1 MKMKK
6 ITVLSGD
13 WKREIEIDSSIFD
26 DIYAEACTRIVEEM
40 GKSKTIKLGPVM
52 LCWEKDSEGQH
63 MMTYNSYKILIN
75 AGYHKLAEYLRKNL
89 YRQTSIDWALE
100 PIKNGN

>member
-1 MKMKK
+1 MTMKK
-6 ITVLSGD
+6 VTVLSGD
-13 WKREIEIDSSIFD
+13 WKREIEIDSSIFED
-26 DIYAEACTRIVEEM
+26 VYAEACTRIVEEM
-40 GKSKTIKLGPVM
+40 YKNKTIRLGAVM
-52 LCWEKDSEGQH
+52 LCWDKDTSGQH

-89 YRQTSIDWALE
+89 YKQTLIDWATE